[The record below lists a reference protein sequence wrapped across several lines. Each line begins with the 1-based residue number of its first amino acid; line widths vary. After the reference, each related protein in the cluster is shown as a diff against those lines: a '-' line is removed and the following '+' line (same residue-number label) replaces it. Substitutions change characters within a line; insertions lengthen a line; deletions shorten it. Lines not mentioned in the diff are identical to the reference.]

1 MEQPTSIRAGQF
13 FASWLMAAAGALGA
27 APRYRSGTPSRE
39 SRGRGGHYKRDD
51 LPRGYPGAK
60 IARACALKRATLR

>member
-1 MEQPTSIRAGQF
+1 MQQPTSMRTAAF
-13 FASWLMAAAGALGA
+13 FSSWLMAAAGALGA
-27 APRYRSGTPSRE
+27 APVYRSGTSSRKV
-39 SRGRGGHYKRDD
+39 RGKYDD